1 MRLKPA
7 TDPGHCGKNNL
18 FTYLSIIFFC
28 LNHAKISPHLDM
40 LGFWMGGGRGYSA
53 SSVKKGEW
61 NSCSILQQLSKK
73 KVPPPQ
79 TTLDMTLIFK
89 EVRKR
94 WNKASHSF
102 VINHIFQRFSSFSF
116 YWGSHLSSHW
126 TPQGQTSVPIIKKHN
141 LSILFTFEDFYCLLN
156 LFCSIQTLPDMTSYS
171 SKKGLDRQS
180 VWTRGGLTIRL
191 R

>member
-1 MRLKPA
+1 MVSGASVPRVVVKLITWDWTVTLSFSRDPESRQERKAMRLKPA

-102 VINHIFQRFSSFSF
+102 VLNHIFLRFSSYFFLLRVSSFFSLDPS
-116 YWGSHLSSHW
+116 GANICPDH
-126 TPQGQTSVPIIKKHN
+126 KK
-141 LSILFTFEDFYCLLN
+141 T
-156 LFCSIQTLPDMTSYS
+156 
-171 SKKGLDRQS
+171 QS
-180 VWTRGGLTIRL
+180 
-191 R
+191 